1 MKKIQNKKTIF
12 FACVFVLILAAIV
25 IAQTSRVSLKGIEK
39 CKTIEWET
47 EDPIYGTC
55 REGYITTICDDPP
68 INKSCHEET
77 AYYDY
82 RCQTG
87 TETIQHSKE
96 ECDIESLEITK
107 EVEGIVTEKGRINF
121 KEWGKCSNKKEDSE
135 LIIICDSKYDGN
147 NDGICQSGE
156 SCIKF
161 VVTQNDV
168 KRYLKNSQEDF
179 TEEDKS
185 FFLEK
190 LSYEVMAK

>member
-12 FACVFVLILAAIV
+12 LAILALSLIAIV
-25 IAQTSRVSLKGIEK
+25 IAQTNKVSLESIEK

-47 EDPIYGTC
+47 EDPVYETC
-55 REGYITTICDDPP
+55 QKEDITTICDDEPT
-68 INKSCHEET
+68 NKSCHQET
-77 AYYDY
+77 AYRDY
-82 RCQTG
+82 QCQKG
-87 TETIQHSKE
+87 TKTTQHSKE
-96 ECDIESLEITK
+96 ECGIESFEITK
-107 EVEGIVTEKGRINF
+107 EVDDTITEKGKIDF
-121 KEWGKCSNKKEDSE
+121 KEWGKCSDTKENNE

-168 KRYLKNSQEDF
+168 KRYIKNSQEDF
-179 TEEDKS
+179 TEEDDS